1 MKSRKAFKI
10 KTKGE
15 NMKKLRVE
23 IKEKLEMNSYGQQ
36 HLEHKGRIYQVSMWQ
51 HRAFVIT
58 DITNAGKKGTKCN
71 ELSVEATYDA
81 PDCAI
86 WNDLLTDHTP
96 KLLEA
101 TTSQV
106 LPPELEKPHFKFYF
120 RDAESKRLLAVD
132 LSTIKPLTEEPKKW
146 TLPHVVRAIVN
157 GQFTRLVCKYHHR
170 NDTDLENY
178 GEGLE
183 LDPIEFAKELVEH
196 PSGWWTAKNGNGTVS
211 ICCHTF
217 KSNEFTPVINPVS
230 IRTKELEQETSEEE
244 SETTPET
251 ESKKETLLID
261 PETLTLENAQAILKK
276 EGVRIEETL
285 TAPKKA
291 NKKPR
296 PVWQVSGRTSG
307 LEEIFYSLGCSRRR
321 WLGMFS
327 FWEGDPSLDIAKA
340 ILKEG
345 RLSFVEQ
352 QEKKEERAIARA
364 ERFEQY
370 ADNAAE
376 RSNQLY
382 KTNMNVLHAMAG
394 TPLLIGHHSEKRHRR
409 EREKIDNRMRRSIEE
424 DKKAEHYKSRISSIN
439 WKLDNQKKDPTY
451 LNNRIEENEK
461 RLRTIEKNKKRLSD
475 YESRKQEV
483 TDKLDYFKGLLNEL
497 MQERAE
503 QGKIIPSQATISRG
517 DLVKYRGT
525 WYPVVRVNRKTVT
538 FENWIWEKGQWQAA
552 YAEISDVKK
561 PEAKEAA

>member
-1 MKSRKAFKI
+1 
-10 KTKGE
+10 
-15 NMKKLRVE
+15 MKKLRVE
-23 IKEKLEMNSYGQQ
+23 IKKKLEMNSYGQQ

-58 DITNAGKKGTKCN
+58 DLTNAGKKGTKCN
-71 ELSVEATYDA
+71 ELSVNADYDA

-86 WNDLLTDHTP
+86 WNDLLTDHTA

-101 TTSQV
+101 TTGQV
-106 LPPELEKPHFKFYF
+106 LPPELEKPYLKFYF
-120 RDAESKRLLAVD
+120 RDVESKRLLAVD

-183 LDPIEFAKELVEH
+183 LDPIELAKELVEH

-217 KSNEFTPVINPVS
+217 KSNEFTPDINP
-230 IRTKELEQETSEEE
+230 INNRTEKEQ
-244 SETTPET
+244 TPEET
-251 ESKKETLLID
+251 ENEIKAESQTVEEAPAFD
-261 PETLTLENAQAILKK
+261 AENLTLEDAKSILKK
-276 EGVRIEETL
+276 EGIRVEETL
-285 TAPKKA
+285 TAPKKV

-307 LEEIFYSLGCSRRR
+307 LEEIFYRLGCSRRR
-321 WLGMFS
+321 WHGNFS
-327 FWEGDPSLDIAKA
+327 FWEGDPTLDIAKE
-340 ILKEG
+340 ILNEG
-345 RLSFVEQ
+345 RLSFAEQ
-352 QEKKEERAIARA
+352 EERKEQRAINRA
-364 ERFEQY
+364 ERYEQY
-370 ADNAAE
+370 ADNAVK
-376 RSNQLY
+376 RSSQLY

-394 TPLLIGHHSEKRHRR
+394 TPILIGHHSEKRHRR
-409 EREKIDNRMRRSIEE
+409 ELEKFDNRMRRSIEE
-424 DKKAEHYKSRISSIN
+424 DKKADHYKSRISSIN
-439 WKLDNQKKDPTY
+439 WKLDGQKNNPTY
-451 LNNRIEENEK
+451 LNNRIEENEV
-461 RLRTIEKNKKRLSD
+461 RLRKIEKNKSRLSD

-483 TDKLDYFKGLLNEL
+483 TDKLNYFKGLLDEV
-497 MQERAE
+497 MQERAKN
-503 QGKIIPSQATISRG
+503 GKVIPSPTTISKG

-561 PEAKEAA
+561 PTAKEVA